1 MKPER
6 YYHLAVAALVAV
18 AICTVISASGWLVAA
33 LGSFGVFCCQIMKMP
48 DGRPTIFWPVSLAV
62 LLALVGSGLWAFS
75 KRLWQT
81 HRFVSGLRQPLVAAP
96 PARIA
101 KLAKMLKLSRYVL
114 VLRTETPLAF
124 CYGLWAPRICIST
137 GLAEALTNKEL
148 TAVLL
153 HEDHHRRRA
162 DPLRKLMAESL
173 GAALFFLPIAA
184 ELRDIFLTS
193 LELEADRYATA
204 VMGRPAL
211 AGALHKTLTHP
222 LSIRSAH
229 FAGLTGL
236 SATEARIAELLD
248 QQRVVFRLSARSLL
262 LTSAVILLACWLAQN
277 PFIY

>member
-6 YYHLAVAALVAV
+6 YYHLAVGALLAVAV
-18 AICTVISASGWLVAA
+18 CTLISASSSLTAA
-33 LGSFGVFCCQIMKMP
+33 VGPFRVLCCQIMKMP
-48 DGRPTIFWPVSLAV
+48 EGRPTITWPLSFAV
-62 LLALVGSGLWAFS
+62 LLTLFGAGLWAFS

-81 HRFVSGLRQPLVAAP
+81 HRFVSRLKRPLVAAP
-96 PARIA
+96 PERIA
-101 KLAKMLKLSRYVL
+101 KLAKMLKLSRYLVVL
-114 VLRTETPLAF
+114 KSETPLAF
-124 CYGLWAPRICIST
+124 CYGWWAPRICIST

-148 TAVLL
+148 QAVLL
-153 HEDHHRRRA
+153 HEDHHRRHA
-162 DPLRKLMAESL
+162 DPLRKLLAESL
-173 GAALFFLPIAA
+173 GAAFFFLPVAA

-193 LELEADRYATA
+193 LELEADRYAAA

-248 QQRVVFRLSARSLL
+248 QQPVVFRLSARSLL

-277 PFIY
+277 PFIH